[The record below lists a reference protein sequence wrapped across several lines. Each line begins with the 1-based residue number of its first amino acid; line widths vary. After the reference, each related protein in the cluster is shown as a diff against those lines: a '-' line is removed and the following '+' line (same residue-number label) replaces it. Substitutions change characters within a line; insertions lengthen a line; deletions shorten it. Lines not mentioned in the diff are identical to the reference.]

1 MRPAR
6 RANSSTVLVVPIVKV
21 RMEAGHSICTAVYSL
36 IVRMRSNRPEV
47 SICKAS
53 ALPLL
58 RCWTRV
64 CWMGTGVCVCQSA
77 SEFVCTWI

>member
-6 RANSSTVLVVPIVKV
+6 GANSSAVLVVPIVKV
-21 RMEAGHSICTAVYSL
+21 RMEAGHSICTDVYGW

-53 ALPLL
+53 TLPLL
-58 RCWTRV
+58 RC
-64 CWMGTGVCVCQSA
+64 
-77 SEFVCTWI
+77 